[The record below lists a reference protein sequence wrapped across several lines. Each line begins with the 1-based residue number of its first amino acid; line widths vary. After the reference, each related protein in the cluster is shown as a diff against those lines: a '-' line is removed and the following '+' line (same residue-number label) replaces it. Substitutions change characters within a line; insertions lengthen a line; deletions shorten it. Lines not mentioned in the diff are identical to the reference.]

1 MPRKRHSGVRKAG
14 DKTAGALFAT
24 FTVSLLSSAIAMAQT
39 PVGDTTLEEISVTG
53 SRLRN
58 DSFTAPTPVQTIS
71 TEQIEAVA
79 PVSITDALRLL
90 PQFSTTGQPATGVS
104 YANLRNIGSE
114 RTLLLVDGRRH
125 VPTFSS
131 GVVDL
136 TAIPTSLVARTEVV
150 TGGAS
155 ASWGSD
161 AVSGVLNLI
170 LKSDLEGF
178 EGNVQYGESK
188 YGDDESLNGSFAW
201 GSSFANGRGHII
213 AGLEL
218 AESKGIATYAYPYVS
233 RRNVAARGSV
243 TNSNFSTGLP
253 QTIYAADVRRSD
265 VHDGGLITS
274 GPLRGTTFLPGGQ
287 TGQFGYGEMYGSLMI
302 GGSSNEFETGDP
314 GGDIAPPFERKS
326 FLTRATYEFSD
337 TLSGFLEYN
346 YSESISKGRSI
357 LPRNQGAQNA
367 VNSCARTGFAGNAT
381 GSLNVS
387 IDNAFLPDHVR
398 QQMVDAGI
406 TCFAFGRSYREDGMD
421 LFRTDEGSPAIHRY
435 VAGLQGEFA
444 NGWSWDTYV
453 QYGDSSFQQRR
464 GGNIHVTR
472 FGNAIDAVLDPAT
485 NSIVCR
491 VNIDANPDNNDPACV
506 PFNLFGAGSPSMAAR
521 EYVTGTSRFD
531 MDITQTVAAFN
542 VGGDLMEGW
551 AGPISAAFGVEYR
564 EEDLSAVA
572 DPSSEANQWSTSNR
586 KAIKGGYDVSE
597 AYVEFGIP
605 LLRDAAFADSID
617 LTLAAR
623 TADYST
629 SGEVTTWKAGANW
642 NINEELRLRLTRS
655 RDIRAGNIGEMF
667 TPTAVTLGN
676 VTDPRP
682 RPGSDPRPLVQITT
696 TGNTNLQPEE
706 ALTSTAGIIY
716 TPNFIDNLQLSADW
730 YKIEIAGQIGTVS
743 AANIVDQC
751 FLFNEQDFCSLI
763 TLNANGDMTAIRN
776 TSINL
781 DRFRTSGVDLVA
793 AYRFDL
799 GPGSASLRLSSAWVD
814 ERTTTFQIGG
824 TEQDTAGQYGNPH
837 WKHFVQAGYT
847 VGRLNALVDWRWYQD
862 SLISNQRIEG
872 FAGVRG
878 ANINTVPNLHYTS
891 LSLNYNVD
899 KLFGDWEGTVYARID
914 NLFDKEPPFP
924 LRSAYN
930 DNNGRGYRLGLR
942 FRM

>member
-1 MPRKRHSGVRKAG
+1 MTTKRFHGARKKCG
-14 DKTAGALFAT
+14 KTAGALAAT
-24 FTVSLLSSAIAMAQT
+24 FTLSVLGSAIALAQA
-39 PVGDTTLEEISVTG
+39 PAAGASVEEISVTG

-58 DSFTAPTPVQTIS
+58 DSFTAPTPVLTLG
-71 TEQIEAVA
+71 TDQIEAVA
-79 PVSITDALRLL
+79 PVSITDSLRLL

-170 LKSDLEGF
+170 LKSDLQGF

-188 YGDDESLNGSFAW
+188 YGDDQSASGSFAW
-201 GSSFANGRGHII
+201 GTAFADGRGHII
-213 AGLEL
+213 AGAEI
-218 AESKGIATYAYPYVS
+218 AESKGVATYAYPDVS
-233 RRNVAARGSV
+233 RPNVAARGSV

-253 QTIYAADVRRSD
+253 QTIYAADVRRTD
-265 VHDGGLITS
+265 TFDGGIITS
-274 GPLRGTTFLPGGQ
+274 GPLRGTIFLPGGQ
-287 TGQFGYGEMYGSLMI
+287 TGQFGYGEVYGSLMI
-302 GGSSNEFETGDP
+302 GGTSNQFETGDP
-314 GGDIAPPFERKS
+314 GGDISPPFERKS
-326 FLTRATYEFSD
+326 FLTRATYDFTD

-357 LPRNQGAQNA
+357 LPRNQGALSA
-367 VNSCARTGFAGNAT
+367 VNTCARTAFAGNAT
-381 GSLNVS
+381 GSINVA

-398 QQMVDAGI
+398 QQMVDANVN
-406 TCFAFGRSYREDGMD
+406 CFAFGRSYREDGMD
-421 LFRTDEGSPAIHRY
+421 LFRTEEGSPAIHRF
-435 VAGLQGEFA
+435 VAGLDGEFA
-444 NGWSWDTYV
+444 NGWTWDTYV

-464 GGNIHVTR
+464 IGNIHVTR
-472 FGNAIDAVLDPAT
+472 FGNAIDAVLDPAS

-491 VNIDANPDNNDPACV
+491 VNIDTNPSNNDPSCV
-506 PFNLFGAGSPSMAAR
+506 PFNLFGAGSPSVAAR
-521 EYVTGTSRFD
+521 QYVTGTSAFD

-542 VGGDLMEGW
+542 VGGDVMEGW

-564 EEDLSAVA
+564 EEDLSATA
-572 DPSSEANQWSTSNR
+572 DPSSQANLWSTSNR
-586 KAIKGGYDVSE
+586 KGIDGGYNVRE
-597 AYVEFGIP
+597 AYVEFGVP
-605 LLRDAAFADSID
+605 VVRDVVLADAVDLSI
-617 LTLAAR
+617 AAR
-623 TADYST
+623 STDYST
-629 SGEVTTWKAGANW
+629 SGEVTTWKIGANW
-642 NINEELRLRLTRS
+642 DITDEVRARLTRS

-682 RPGSDPRPLVQITT
+682 RPGSDNRPLVQITT
-696 TGNTNLQPEE
+696 TGNTSLQPEQ
-706 ALTSTAGIIY
+706 ALTSTAGLIY
-716 TPNFIDNLQLSADW
+716 SPNFLNGLQLSADW
-730 YKIEIAGQIGTVS
+730 YKIEIDGQIGTVS

-781 DRFRTSGVDLVA
+781 DRFKTSGVDLVA

-799 GPGSASLRLSSAWVD
+799 GPGAASLRLSSSYVD

-824 TEQDTAGQYGNPH
+824 TEQDTAGQNGNPH

-847 VGRLNALVDWRWYQD
+847 VGRFNALVDWRWYQH
-862 SLISNQRIEG
+862 SLINNQRIEG

-878 ANINTVPNLHYTS
+878 TNINTVPNLHYTS
-891 LSLNYNVD
+891 LSLNYDVD
-899 KLFGDWEGTVYARID
+899 NLFGDWEGTVYARID
-914 NLFDKEPPFP
+914 NLFDKDPPFP
-924 LRSAYN
+924 LRAAYN
-930 DNNGRGYRLGLR
+930 DNGGRGYRIGLR